1 MARARRARRRY
12 FAVLMAI
19 GVALAAAILIITQT
33 GIGRSTAATPAPAPQ
48 PTWIT
53 YVDQMPLECYA
64 LVDRGVELYAK
75 SLESDKATLDAARKS
90 VRQDYA
96 AAAKS
101 IKKAEK
107 LLPGLTKS
115 RDAFLTQARKC
126 EAK

>member
-1 MARARRARRRY
+1 MALIVAIAA
-12 FAVLMAI
+12 AVL
-19 GVALAAAILIITQT
+19 VLTQ
-33 GIGRSTAATPAPAPQ
+33 GIGRPTAATPPPAPQ
-48 PTWIT
+48 PQPTWTT
-53 YVDQMPLECYA
+53 YVDQMPTECYA
-64 LVDRGVELYAK
+64 LVDRAVDLYLR

-107 LLPGLTKS
+107 MLPGLTKS

>member
-1 MARARRARRRY
+1 
-12 FAVLMAI
+12 
-19 GVALAAAILIITQT
+19 
-33 GIGRSTAATPAPAPQ
+33 
-48 PTWIT
+48 
-53 YVDQMPLECYA
+53 MPPECYA
-64 LVDRGVELYAK
+64 LVDRGVDLYLK

-107 LLPGLTKS
+107 MLPGLTKS

>member
-1 MARARRARRRY
+1 MALAVVIAA
-12 FAVLMAI
+12 AVL
-19 GVALAAAILIITQT
+19 VLTQ
-33 GIGRSTAATPAPAPQ
+33 GTARPATVPTPTPQPQ
-48 PTWIT
+48 PTWTT
-53 YVDQMPLECYA
+53 YVDQMPPECYA
-64 LVDRGVELYAK
+64 LVDRGVDLYLK

-107 LLPGLTKS
+107 MLPGLTKS